1 MSVPPSS
8 KQAAGLEAA
17 RLVDDGMKLGLGTG
31 STVAFFLEGLAARIR
46 EEGLSVVGVPTSED
60 TADRCREL
68 GIPLTDLESTPELD
82 LAVDGADEVDPAFS
96 LVKGGGGALLREKIV
111 AAAAG
116 RVAIIVGGNKM
127 VERLGSTFMLPIE
140 IVPFGST
147 ATRGRVAASGGCSAY
162 LRLTEGGEPFVTD
175 NGNYILDCRFE
186 EGITDPPAMHAAL
199 SQVPGVVAVGIF
211 LDLCDLVIEGR
222 DDGTTTTHQRP

>member
-1 MSVPPSS
+1 VSVPPSS

-17 RLVDDGMKLGLGTG
+17 RLVDNGMKLGLGTG

-60 TADRCREL
+60 TAARCREL

-116 RVAIIVGGNKM
+116 KVVIIVGGNKM
-127 VERLGSTFMLPIE
+127 VDRLGSTFMLPVE
-140 IVPFGST
+140 VARFGST
-147 ATRGRVAASGGCSAY
+147 ATRGRVAATGGCSAY

-175 NGNYILDCRFE
+175 NGNDILDCRFE
-186 EGITDPPAMHAAL
+186 DGIADPPAMHAAL

-211 LDLCDLVIEGR
+211 LDLCDLVIEGH